1 MHRCLSVL
9 LAFGLLAAATPT
21 RAEVKTPASPVKAAL
36 ELSQQFYYA
45 GDPFFVRVAIG
56 NDGDKDVKNPVK
68 TPLFQGLKIKR
79 AGGADL
85 EAKGKPDVAEPS
97 RPEMLTSKAFYGTIV
112 DAAKIYPDLQKP
124 GAYELRFA
132 ADGLESDTLVVRII
146 PKYDP
151 QLDYRARIETDQGAF
166 TLEFF
171 RDRSPIAVKAFV
183 DMANAGFYD
192 GLLLNEIRADWLVA
206 GGDPFADNS
215 GRVPFRFPQELSST
229 PVVAGTVILRP
240 VAAAPPSNSS
250 PFVVM
255 LRPEPS
261 YTGQVTVLGQ
271 VVEGLDVVQKLS
283 RLPSSQTATKPFYK
297 PLKDIRIVKV
307 SVSEKTPAAK
317 P

>member
-1 MHRCLSVL
+1 MRRPMVAAIA
-9 LAFGLLAAATPT
+9 LALAAF
-21 RAEVKTPASPVKAAL
+21 PAPAQSPQKPAGGVKAAL

-45 GDPFFVRVAIG
+45 GDPFFVRVVIG
-56 NDGDKDVKNPVK
+56 NDGDKDVKNPV
-68 TPLFQGLKIKR
+68 TSPLFQGLRVKR

-85 EAKGKPDVAEPS
+85 EAKGKPDVAEPG
-97 RPEMLTSKAFYGTIV
+97 RPETLTSKAFYGAVV
-112 DAAKIYPDLQKP
+112 DVAKIYPDLQVP
-124 GAYELRFA
+124 GAYEIRYA
-132 ADGLESDTLVVRII
+132 ADGLESDTIVVHII

-151 QLDYRARIETDQGAF
+151 QKDYRARVETDQGAF

-171 RDRSPIAVKAFV
+171 RDRSPIAVKAFI

-192 GLLLNEIRADWLVA
+192 GLTINEIRPDWLVA
-206 GGDPFADNS
+206 AGDPFVDNS

-271 VVEGLDVVQKLS
+271 VVEGLETLQRIS

-297 PLKDIRIVKV
+297 PLKEIRISKV
-307 SVSEKTPAAK
+307 SVSEKPPAASR
-317 P
+317 